1 MLPDNKALIEF
12 IDRMKGQGVSDEFIV
27 SLLKQNGWSEKRIY
41 QAFGSWYELRTG
53 NVVPSGGGRMEA
65 AKDAFLYLLAFL
77 TLGIWTFQ
85 LGALLFAAIDRT
97 FPNPAVDYAP
107 GPDATITTA
116 NQLAS
121 ILIGLPL
128 FLILSRG
135 ISRGLQQQ
143 PERIESPVRKW
154 LTYLA
159 LVITASTLIGDGV
172 TFLAYL
178 LRGDLDTRF
187 VLKVATLLVIAGGVF
202 AYYLDSLRWESV
214 SASHN
219 RAFAL
224 AAVALAGFGVVVGF
238 IGLGSPA
245 TQRVVAEDGR
255 RLYDLSMVA
264 GTMHQKWVQRDQK
277 DFVPPAT
284 LAELKGTGTA
294 WLSITDPVTGH
305 PYEYRRLGG
314 FRYEVCAEFAK
325 PAPVHLP
332 GRWQH
337 GAGRACFALE
347 ASENVE
353 GIPRPP
359 R

>member
-1 MLPDNKALIEF
+1 MLPENKALMEF
-12 IDRMKGQGVSDEFIV
+12 IDRMKGQGASDEFIV
-27 SLLKQNGWSEKRIY
+27 SLLKQNGWSEKRVY
-41 QAFGSWYELRTG
+41 QAFGAWYELRTG

-107 GPDATITTA
+107 GPGAAMMMA

-121 ILIGLPL
+121 ILVGLPL
-128 FLILSRG
+128 FLLVSRG
-135 ISRGLQQQ
+135 ISRGLHEQ
-143 PERIESPVRKW
+143 PERMESPVRKW

-159 LVITASTLIGDGV
+159 LVITASILIGDGV

-178 LRGDLDTRF
+178 LRGDLDARF

-202 AYYLDSLRWESV
+202 AYYLDSLRRESV
-214 SASHN
+214 SGSRN

-224 AAVALAGFGVVVGF
+224 AAVAVAGFGLVVGF
-238 IGLGSPA
+238 IELGSPA
-245 TQRVVAEDGR
+245 TQRVAAEDGR

-264 GTMHQKWVQRDQK
+264 VTIHQKWLQLVPREV
-277 DFVPPAT
+277 VPPAT
-284 LAELKGTGTA
+284 LAELKGKGSA
-294 WLSITDPVTGH
+294 WLSITDPVTGQ
-305 PYEYRRLGG
+305 PYEYRRLEGS
-314 FRYEVCAEFAK
+314 RYEICADFARQA
-325 PAPVHLP
+325 PADIP

-337 GAGRACFALE
+337 GAGRACFVLD

-353 GIPRPP
+353 GVTRPR
-359 R
+359 